1 MEIISPVHGKI
12 VYSESDIINFEKGIP
27 GFDNL
32 KKYVI
37 KEVEETNFSL
47 LQSIEDSDLAFII
60 TSPFSVEENYEI
72 KLSEEIIKNLHVQ
85 SPNDVMLYVI
95 VTLNSDVSKATVNL
109 KAPLII
115 NIKDRNGEQFIVDRE
130 EYKIRH
136 PLSK

>member
-95 VTLNSDVSKATVNL
+95 VTLNSNICKATVNL
-109 KAPLII
+109 KAPLLI
-115 NIKDRNGEQFIVDRE
+115 NIKDRNGEQFIVDKE